1 MKNHNIIMNII
12 KLLSILIVSL
22 ALLTESRAGVP
33 PYCKLAI
40 KKSKINPA
48 LLLSIYL
55 LQNPTISIAASS
67 AKSFESRLD
76 TVESKVD
83 LLTTQV
89 SSLTPQVSS
98 LTSQVSSLASQVSSL
113 TSQVSSLSSQ
123 FSFFQTTLFIVLPL
137 LIYISQ
143 ENMMSKLE
151 KDKKAD
157 KLATEAVRKADK
169 LEMETTRKADK
180 EDMNRNMIYNQF
192 LTLFVLVLS
201 SSFTTGSP
209 INTFFVN
216 LLK

>member
-1 MKNHNIIMNII
+1 MNII

-22 ALLTESRAGVP
+22 ALLTVSRAGVP
-33 PYCKLAI
+33 PYSKLTI
-40 KKSKINPA
+40 KNSKINPA

-89 SSLTPQVSS
+89 SSLT
-98 LTSQVSSLASQVSSL
+98 
-113 TSQVSSLSSQ
+113 SQ

-169 LEMETTRKADK
+169 LAMETARKADK

-192 LTLFVLVLS
+192 LTIFVLVLS

>member
-1 MKNHNIIMNII
+1 MNII

-22 ALLTESRAGVP
+22 ALLTVSRAGVP
-33 PYCKLAI
+33 PYSKLAI
-40 KKSKINPA
+40 KNSKINPA

-98 LTSQVSSLASQVSSL
+98 LTSQVSSL
-113 TSQVSSLSSQ
+113 TSQ

-169 LEMETTRKADK
+169 LAMETARKADK
-180 EDMNRNMIYNQF
+180 EDMNRNMIYNQS
-192 LTLFVLVLS
+192 LTIFVLVLS